1 MRVLHTSDWHIGKR
15 LAGRDRLE
23 EQAAAL
29 EEIVNI
35 CERESVELVL
45 VAGDIFDTFLPPAEA
60 EDLFYR
66 AVKKIAG
73 EDRCVVLISG
83 NHDDNIRL
91 GAATALS
98 EELGIYIFGNAGR
111 VPKLYP
117 GRSVCAREAG
127 ANHLVIGNAAGEEI
141 FINVLPYPNEAR
153 LKEDKN
159 PDESYIEK
167 CSAGWK
173 RGRKRTC
180 AVCRRYFYHIFLLQ
194 GAK

>member
-66 AVKKIAG
+66 AVKKLQAK
-73 EDRCVVLISG
+73 
-83 NHDDNIRL
+83 
-91 GAATALS
+91 TA
-98 EELGIYIFGNAGR
+98 
-111 VPKLYP
+111 V
-117 GRSVCAREAG
+117 
-127 ANHLVIGNAAGEEI
+127 
-141 FINVLPYPNEAR
+141 
-153 LKEDKN
+153 
-159 PDESYIEK
+159 
-167 CSAGWK
+167 
-173 RGRKRTC
+173 
-180 AVCRRYFYHIFLLQ
+180 
-194 GAK
+194 